1 MSWTSSLLFA
11 LQHDLRRH
19 NTDNDKPELS
29 EISLLILDT
38 RSFPPG
44 TFIKDMEIM
53 EVFAPYD
60 FNQTKNLDAFLQL
73 RKSDR
78 GYYFGEYLTQGKI
91 DIIGRCIV
99 TNMQRLIDAGLFELK
114 PELKDNSRWGELANR
129 VIELRKLF
137 KASQDTPTASHA
149 EVRKAI
155 TIAGACFG
163 NGWDIPVA
171 IMFLTLQRRRRK
183 DPVIINGFAAMFADK
198 Y

>member
-11 LQHDLRRH
+11 LQYSLRRY
-19 NTDNDKPELS
+19 NTDDDKPELS

-44 TFIKDMEIM
+44 TFIKDIKIM
-53 EVFAPYD
+53 KVFTPYN
-60 FNQTKNLDAFLQL
+60 FNQTKNLHAFLRL

-78 GYYFGEYLTQGKI
+78 RYYFKEYLTQEKI
-91 DIIGRCIV
+91 DIIGRCVI
-99 TNMQRLIDAGLFELK
+99 TNIQKLIDAGLFELK

-137 KASQDTPTASHA
+137 KASQDTPTATHA

-155 TIAGACFG
+155 TITGAYFE
-163 NGWDIPVA
+163 NG
-171 IMFLTLQRRRRK
+171 
-183 DPVIINGFAAMFADK
+183 
-198 Y
+198 